1 MKKLIIILSA
11 LTLLLCGCSV
21 PAGSSK
27 IDYGSFEGYYSNLAY
42 EVKGEDGTV
51 SEQFYVLYSDKEME
65 HAAGTKDV
73 FFDGDRLLRYS
84 VTIGVVDI
92 EQLVTYNEGEDSS
105 YYSVM
110 YFGNGKLTRTEW
122 ENKYPDENGYS
133 MRSTGYEIY
142 HPDGRT
148 VKTFREELSR
158 NGELEAITTREY
170 AEDGTVTSETVE

>member
-27 IDYGSFEGYYSNLAY
+27 VDYGSFEGYYSNLAY
-42 EVKGEDGTV
+42 EVKNEDDSV
-51 SEQFYVLYSDKEME
+51 AEQFYVLYSDEEME
-65 HAAGTKDV
+65 HAVGTKDV
-73 FFDGDRLLRYS
+73 FFEDDRLMRYS
-84 VTIGVVDI
+84 VTIGVKDV
-92 EQLVTYNEGEDSS
+92 EQLVTYNAGEDSS

-110 YFGNGKLTRTEW
+110 YFEDGKLTRTEW
-122 ENKYPDENGYS
+122 ENEYSDENGDS

-158 NGELEAITTREY
+158 NGEIDTVTTRER
-170 AEDGTVTSETVE
+170 AEDGTVTSETIE